1 MEIEFHWGFSYHSRQ
16 KHDLVCAIV
25 SLEPIPVA
33 NWSQQLVLKKL
44 PFMDQ
49 FGQLLW
55 LEGEGG

>member
-1 MEIEFHWGFSYHSRQ
+1 MTWLSNI
-16 KHDLVCAIV
+16 AIV
-25 SLEPIPVA
+25 SLQPILVA

-55 LEGEGG
+55 SEGEGG